1 MAQELLFTTTFEHVS
16 GMPEDRVVT
25 TFPIAWTGAGSPT
38 SGDLGQAFADLD
50 AFWNTVQTTEAVAA
64 YLSTEISRTAGSAL
78 LRAYSLVGHLDGSP
92 HGSPISSTPMTPAAA
107 GGSSDLPA
115 EVAVVLT
122 TRANGWEA
130 AAVEAPDGVDPGT
143 AVDRPRQRLSGRIF
157 IGPLRNSAIGA
168 GGTVRRVS
176 SFMITDLLDAGEQ
189 LQTDLVADGFEWQVW
204 SRVNAAIEPIT
215 HLQVDNAFDTQ
226 RRRGPDAT
234 VRTTRTL

>member
-107 GGSSDLPA
+107 SQPFA
-115 EVAVVLT
+115 
-122 TRANGWEA
+122 
-130 AAVEAPDGVDPGT
+130 
-143 AVDRPRQRLSGRIF
+143 
-157 IGPLRNSAIGA
+157 
-168 GGTVRRVS
+168 
-176 SFMITDLLDAGEQ
+176 
-189 LQTDLVADGFEWQVW
+189 LV
-204 SRVNAAIEPIT
+204 
-215 HLQVDNAFDTQ
+215 
-226 RRRGPDAT
+226 
-234 VRTTRTL
+234 VRTTATSAGRSDEPPSRLRTVWTPAPPSIVPGSA